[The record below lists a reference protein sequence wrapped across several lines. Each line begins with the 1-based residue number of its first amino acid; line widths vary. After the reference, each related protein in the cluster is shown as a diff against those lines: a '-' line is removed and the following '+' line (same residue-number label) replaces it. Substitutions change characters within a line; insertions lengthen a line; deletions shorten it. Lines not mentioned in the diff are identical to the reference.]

1 MRAQQIFARAIFTAR
16 VLWGA
21 LTFSCV
27 LLGVVTVIVP
37 SPVSHPPEESFVAIF
52 AAVGFALA
60 IASFVLPARVY
71 ANNVALVRV
80 EKVEPEPTPDGP
92 GPARF
97 AHPELAA
104 GRAMG
109 IATTSLILSMALSE
123 AVGLLGLV
131 LHMQG
136 APMTLSS
143 AFIGAAVVLAA
154 VRFPTV
160 PRLVEPFERAKGA
173 SFAASEGGSY

>member
-1 MRAQQIFARAIFTAR
+1 MRAQQIFARAIFTVR
-16 VLWGA
+16 IMWGA

-27 LLGVVTVIVP
+27 LLGVVTVMVP
-37 SPVSHPPEESFVAIF
+37 SPVSHPPEESVVAIF
-52 AAVGFALA
+52 SALGFALA
-60 IASFVLPARVY
+60 IASFVVPARVY
-71 ANNVALVRV
+71 ASNVARVRV
-80 EKVEPEPTPDGP
+80 EKVEPEPTPAGP

-97 AHPELAA
+97 AQPELAA

-109 IATTSLILSMALSE
+109 IANTSFILSMALSE

-136 APMTLSS
+136 ASMAMSS
-143 AFIGAAVVLAA
+143 TFIGASVVLAA
-154 VRFPTV
+154 VRFPSI
-160 PRLVEPFERAKGA
+160 PRLVAPFERAQGA